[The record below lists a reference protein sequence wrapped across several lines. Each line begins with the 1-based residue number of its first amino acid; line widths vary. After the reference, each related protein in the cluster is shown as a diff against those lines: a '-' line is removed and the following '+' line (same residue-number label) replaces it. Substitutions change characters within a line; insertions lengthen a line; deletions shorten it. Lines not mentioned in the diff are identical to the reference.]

1 MQNFEHTPNQASRA
15 DVLRAEIEAL
25 RKNKI
30 ANTSDPEF
38 AAEIQEEIEAR
49 EAKLREIEETRH

>member
-1 MQNFEHTPNQASRA
+1 MHNFEHTPTQGSRA
-15 DVLRAEIEAL
+15 DLLRAEIEAL
-25 RKNKI
+25 RINKI

-49 EAKLREIEETRH
+49 QAELDALETRH